1 MTAPPPGGA
10 FFVYRVNKFYLL
22 SSKSKTPP
30 SGGGGHYFH
39 NLASMNSILH
49 ILNGDAAL
57 DGFEQTGLDGD
68 VMVWREVFS
77 EGPLQENILSGSF
90 WSARRDWIEK
100 AFDATDDDY
109 QHKVLDELGKLNSQ
123 YTEINLW
130 FEFDLHCQV
139 NLLGV
144 LEMLSLKTD
153 MSAPA
158 IYLIC
163 LADCIQFEN
172 KKGLGELNGEQFEE
186 LYDAR
191 ERLNEWELGLAA
203 DAWKLYVDNDTA
215 GLEKWLNE
223 NSFWGGVPLL
233 KPALK
238 AHLKRLQVNAGGLS
252 YIEQRLLDIY
262 NSGAKNKIDIYKAF
276 WQSEAIFGM
285 GDSEIDLYL
294 DKLKEKG
301 LVSL

>member
-1 MTAPPPGGA
+1 
-10 FFVYRVNKFYLL
+10 
-22 SSKSKTPP
+22 
-30 SGGGGHYFH
+30 
-39 NLASMNSILH
+39 MNSILH

-57 DGFEQTGLDGD
+57 DGFDQTGLDGD

-77 EGPLQENILSGSF
+77 EGPLQEDILSGSF
-90 WSARRDWIEK
+90 WNARREWINK
-100 AFDATDDDY
+100 TFNGDGDADEY

-123 YTEINLW
+123 YKEINLW

-163 LADCIQFEN
+163 LADCVQFDN
-172 KKGLGELNGEQFEE
+172 KKGLGELTGEQFEE

-191 ERLNEWELGLAA
+191 ERLNEWELGLAC
-203 DAWKLYVDNDTA
+203 DAWKLYVNGNPTE
-215 GLEKWLNE
+215 LEKWLNE
-223 NSFWGGVPLL
+223 NTFWGGIPLL

-238 AHLKRLQVNAGGLS
+238 AHLKRLQTNADGLS

-262 NSGAKNKIDIYKAF
+262 NSGAKTKIAIYTAF
-276 WQSEAIFGM
+276 WKTESIFGM
-285 GDSEIDLYL
+285 GDLEIDIYL

-301 LVSL
+301 LIQIE

>member
-1 MTAPPPGGA
+1 MQSEFKIKIDKLPFRKGLG
-10 FFVYRVNKFYLL
+10 FIY
-22 SSKSKTPP
+22 
-30 SGGGGHYFH
+30 
-39 NLASMNSILH
+39 NLAFMNAILH

-57 DGFEQTGLDGD
+57 DGFDQTGLEGD

-90 WSARRDWIEK
+90 WSARRDWIGST
-100 AFDATDDDY
+100 FDAPADEY
-109 QHKVLDELGKLNSQ
+109 QHKVIDELGKLNSR

-130 FEFDLHCQV
+130 FEFDLHCQI

-144 LEMLSLKTD
+144 LEILSLKTD

-163 LADCIQFEN
+163 LADCVQFDN
-172 KKGLGELNGEQFEE
+172 KKGLGELTGEQFEE

-203 DAWKLYVDNDTA
+203 DAWRLYVNNDLA

-223 NSFWGGVPLL
+223 NTFWGGLPLL
-233 KPALK
+233 RPALQ
-238 AHLKRLQVNAGGLS
+238 AHLKRMQTNADGLS
-252 YIEQRLLDIY
+252 YIEQKLLDIY
-262 NSGAKNKIDIYKAF
+262 NGGAKTKTAIYHAF
-276 WQSEAIFGM
+276 WKNESIFGM
-285 GDSEIDLYL
+285 GDSEIDIYL
-294 DKLKEKG
+294 NKLKEKG
-301 LVSL
+301 LIEL